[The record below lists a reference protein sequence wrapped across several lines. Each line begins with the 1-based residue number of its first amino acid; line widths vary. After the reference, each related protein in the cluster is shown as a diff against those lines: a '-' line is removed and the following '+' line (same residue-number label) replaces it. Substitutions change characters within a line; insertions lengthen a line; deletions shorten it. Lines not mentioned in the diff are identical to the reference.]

1 MKRHTMSRLS
11 CPISMPSSVVPV
23 ESTIK
28 SATINLPEQPPGSD
42 VMCRFSYAFGP
53 NANSCAGIPPRYSYI
68 SLYANY
74 AIGAEA
80 YILAQHFGDEDVPT
94 TVRSFILE
102 LKDAVSGNYTTRG
115 LPLVGLDFNH
125 IVWIEK
131 EVTSFSRT
139 IHAPF
144 ATLRMRMVKFPDPDD
159 LTMAYSI
166 KTLEGIEQSVLKKAL
181 RVSIESTMGAVLIT
195 TRTNELYRYRYA

>member
-1 MKRHTMSRLS
+1 MSRLS
-11 CPISMPSSVVPV
+11 GPISIPSSVVPV

-28 SATINLPEQPPGSD
+28 SATINLPEQSPGSD
-42 VMCRFSYAFGP
+42 VMCRFSCAFGP

-68 SLYANY
+68 SLYAKY
-74 AIGAEA
+74 AVGAGA
-80 YILAQHFGDEDVPT
+80 YILAQHFGNEDVPT
-94 TVRSFILE
+94 SVRSFILE
-102 LKDAVSGNYTTRG
+102 LKDAVSGQYTTRG

-144 ATLRMRMVKFPDPDD
+144 ATLRMRMVKFPNPDD
-159 LTMAYSI
+159 LPMAYSV
-166 KTLEGIEQSVLKKAL
+166 KTLEGIDQSVLKKAF
-181 RVSIESTMGAVLIT
+181 RISIESTMGAVLIT
-195 TRTNELYRYRYA
+195 TLSNELYRYRYA